1 MTQSHI
7 HKHRDFKR
15 TLNGKTVLSTSLS
28 DVLFYTAYT
37 IWLVLM
43 IANTSL
49 FSRYLGGVYA
59 GIRMF
64 CLLLLFLKETVDMR
78 ATRTSLKGFIVAVAM
93 IGCCLIAADT
103 ALVDGIVFIVC
114 GRNKDSRTL
123 IKLSVRVTLSVLVI
137 VILSSL
143 IGVVQNYSGWHG
155 TRRRYFLGFRYALY
169 PASFLFFSTCAI
181 VYIKSNYLTF
191 AKTFVIIAC
200 NTVIFYLTLSRTSFV
215 LSLLVSLLA
224 FALAASRRRHPKR
237 AASRLNPHTAIL
249 CSSVFFIAALVSF
262 TLVMLYTSSNQL
274 MVALDHSDLLGGR
287 LVISNNAISS
297 NGIGLLGREM
307 HFSGAAL
314 GADGL
319 MPTHDTYDYVDNFY
333 IKIALNYGLLFLV
346 LFLALHTKLLW
357 DACMQGDYYLI
368 IVLIAIALHCMMDN
382 AAVHLYYNPF
392 LFLVGSLMKPRK
404 SPTKALT

>member
-1 MTQSHI
+1 MTQSRI
-7 HKHRDFKR
+7 HTHRDLKR
-15 TLNGKTVLSTSLS
+15 TLNGRTVLSTSLS
-28 DVLFYTAYT
+28 DILFYTAYT

-155 TRRRYFLGFRYALY
+155 TRRRYFLGFAMLCTP
-169 PASFLFFSTCAI
+169 PASFS
-181 VYIKSNYLTF
+181 
-191 AKTFVIIAC
+191 
-200 NTVIFYLTLSRTSFV
+200 
-215 LSLLVSLLA
+215 SLPAQSC
-224 FALAASRRRHPKR
+224 
-237 AASRLNPHTAIL
+237 T
-249 CSSVFFIAALVSF
+249 
-262 TLVMLYTSSNQL
+262 
-274 MVALDHSDLLGGR
+274 
-287 LVISNNAISS
+287 
-297 NGIGLLGREM
+297 
-307 HFSGAAL
+307 
-314 GADGL
+314 
-319 MPTHDTYDYVDNFY
+319 
-333 IKIALNYGLLFLV
+333 
-346 LFLALHTKLLW
+346 
-357 DACMQGDYYLI
+357 
-368 IVLIAIALHCMMDN
+368 
-382 AAVHLYYNPF
+382 
-392 LFLVGSLMKPRK
+392 
-404 SPTKALT
+404 